1 MAAAAAGAGIAS
13 APQGSPGEVYGEESW
28 REGELSAGE
37 LEAEA
42 PELEDMESDADLDQP
57 EIGGGDADEEGDW

>member
-1 MAAAAAGAGIAS
+1 MAAAAAGAGIA
-13 APQGSPGEVYGEESW
+13 AHETSPGEVYGEESW

-37 LEAEA
+37 LEADA

-57 EIGGGDADEEGDW
+57 EIGGGDADEEGEW